1 MITMSTDNSNKAVEG
16 IKERKLIYCALLIA
30 CGVIALAAGP
40 VAGLWSFAQVAIM
53 IELAHWFGTSTG
65 VQSRRRW

>member
-1 MITMSTDNSNKAVEG
+1 MPTDNSDKTEQG
-16 IKERKLIYCALLIA
+16 LRERKLIYAALLIA

-53 IELAHWFGTSTG
+53 IELAHWIGTFTG